1 MINSGYL
8 GADAT
13 VERDGHM
20 IVIRSRSSAVR
31 VSQTDSERDTR
42 RDVASGKLDTSTL
55 ALGDHFLSK

>member
-1 MINSGYL
+1 VINSGYL

-31 VSQTDSERDTR
+31 VSQTASETLGAMSLQQARHEH
-42 RDVASGKLDTSTL
+42 L
-55 ALGDHFLSK
+55 ALGDHFLAK